1 MSTTIPT
8 ARAIDVPPPSLGTP
22 GSPQASQSSPTQSSP
37 SSPSSPTAIEPQP
50 AKPAGAE
57 HILPEGLSARR
68 SFPRASQDA
77 GKNDNDGGAVR
88 SRPSTP
94 PRQSPPKVASRS

>member
-77 GKNDNDGGAVR
+77 G
-88 SRPSTP
+88 
-94 PRQSPPKVASRS
+94 